1 MLDTSLSDFLFKVF
15 EGLFHSLFIGFK
27 SLFICIPFALLCAFF
42 LKKENSFSKI
52 FFSFLDVVI
61 ALPNQLLLLCFA
73 GVAGGSVAAIL
84 VSVFVTQVPCLI
96 RHMRVYV
103 TQAYLC
109 DYVEASRALGANQL
123 RLFFVHVFP
132 RLFLPLSVS
141 SLNLL
146 KRVILSE
153 SLLMFLGLGFDPLT
167 PSLGRLLS
175 EGRSYLFLSPD
186 RFFIPATVLF
196 LLLYILQSV
205 CDRFSSLFDPKG
217 VRYL

>member
-1 MLDTSLSDFLFKVF
+1 MLDLSFSDFLLKVL
-15 EGLFHSLFIGFK
+15 EGFFHSLLVGFK
-27 SLFICIPFALLCAFF
+27 SLVVCVPFSLFCAFLFRTESSFTKTF
-42 LKKENSFSKI
+42 LSFVDI
-52 FFSFLDVVI
+52 VI
-61 ALPNQLLLLCFA
+61 ALPNQLLLLSLA
-73 GVAGGSVAAIL
+73 GIAGGSTSAIL
-84 VSVFVTQVPCLI
+84 VSVFMTQVPGLI
-96 RHMRVYV
+96 KHLRVYV
-103 TQAYLC
+103 SQAYSC
-109 DYVEASRALGANQL
+109 DYVEASRALGSSHR
-123 RLFFVHVFP
+123 RLFWVHIFP

-175 EGRSYLFLSPD
+175 EGRTYLFLAPE
-186 RFFIPATVLF
+186 RFYIPAFVLF